1 MKLRLYSMFDRKMNV
16 YLTPFPARG
25 DVDAI
30 RNVKTS
36 SLHPEMKNTPVGEH
50 PEDFDLIYLADFDD
64 ESGAITKVVPLV
76 IGNVAQICASST
88 VPS

>member
-1 MKLRLYSMFDRKMNV
+1 MKLKLYSMHDRKMNV
-16 YLTPFPARG
+16 YLTPFPSRG
-25 DVDAI
+25 DVDAV

-50 PEDFDLIYLADFDD
+50 PEDFDLVCIGEFDD
-64 ESGAITKVVPLV
+64 ETGAISSCIPMI
-76 IGNVAQICASST
+76 IGNVALICAPST

>member
-1 MKLRLYSMFDRKMNV
+1 MKLYSMHDRKMNV

-36 SLHPEMKNTPVGEH
+36 SVHPDMKNTPVGEH
-50 PEDFDLIYLADFDD
+50 PEDFDLVYLGEFDD
-64 ESGAITKVVPLV
+64 ESGDITRAGIPMI
-76 IGNVAQICASST
+76 IGNVAQIIAPST

>member
-1 MKLRLYSMFDRKMNV
+1 MKLKLYSMFDRKMNV

-25 DVDAI
+25 DVDAL

-50 PEDFDLIYLADFDD
+50 PEDFDLVCIGEFDD
-64 ESGAITKVVPLV
+64 ESGSISSVLPMF
-76 IGNVAQICASST
+76 IGNVAQICAPAQL
-88 VPS
+88 PS